1 MNVLYFLTPKAEVEY
16 ININSS
22 VRQGLEKMRFHGHA
36 AIPVIDDAG
45 RYMGTVTEGDFLWV
59 LYNDNN
65 PDLKKLEKTE
75 LKTIIHKQYHPVR
88 ASASIDE
95 ILNRAYNQNFVPVVD
110 DRDVFI
116 GIIKRKDLIKYL
128 ATIKTDLPELTAEDR
143 REAAEAH
150 IA

>member
-22 VRQGLEKMRFHGHA
+22 VRQGLEKMRYHGHA

-45 RYMGTVTEGDFLWV
+45 HYKGTVTEGDFLWA
-59 LYNDNN
+59 LYND
-65 PDLKKLEKTE
+65 DLKKLEKTE
-75 LKTIIHKQYHPVR
+75 LKTILRKKYHPVS
-88 ASASIDE
+88 ASASVDE

-116 GIIKRKDLIKYL
+116 GIIKRKDIIKYL
-128 ATIKTDLPELTAEDR
+128 ASIKTDLPEFTEDR
-143 REAAEAH
+143 DDVSAES

>member
-1 MNVLYFLTPKAEVEY
+1 MNVLHFLTPKAEVEY

-36 AIPVIDDAG
+36 AIPVINDAG
-45 RYMGTVTEGDFLWV
+45 VYMGTVTEGDFLWA

-75 LKTIIHKQYHPVR
+75 LKTIIHKQYHPVH

-110 DRDVFI
+110 DRDMFI
-116 GIIKRKDLIKYL
+116 GIIKRKDIIKYL
-128 ATIKTDLPELTAEDR
+128 AAVKTDIPELTDDDK
-143 REAAEAH
+143 REAPAES